1 MARAR
6 EWDPKLPSA
15 LTQAAHSSSSHNSQ
29 LQAGQSTQVI
39 HHEHHRGSCR
49 MGGRMRLGSRGFEG
63 AQRVLGGS
71 PGVRDRWEALDG
83 SVMCFSIVSTALSA
97 GSTWRG
103 HEAGEEQSEE
113 VWE

>member
-1 MARAR
+1 M
-6 EWDPKLPSA
+6 WD
-15 LTQAAHSSSSHNSQ
+15 
-29 LQAGQSTQVI
+29 
-39 HHEHHRGSCR
+39 
-49 MGGRMRLGSRGFEG
+49 RMRLGSKGFGG
-63 AQRVLGGS
+63 AQSILGGS

-103 HEAGEEQSEE
+103 HEAGEEQSGE